1 MTNKA
6 LAPLPEYV
14 SQDSNFDNL
23 QRKDDT
29 KKSKYISPALAI
41 HGTWPNLWH
50 LKFWP

>member
-14 SQDSNFDNL
+14 SQDSSFDNL

-29 KKSKYISPALAI
+29 KKSKYVGPVFQHPCNQCYIQ
-41 HGTWPNLWH
+41 HT
-50 LKFWP
+50 